1 MTKSSNPALRA
12 GILITVA
19 LATLAFA
26 VLSIG
31 RGARWLN
38 GTDLLRAHF
47 SRVNGLQVGASVMLS
62 GVKIGN
68 VDSIRFPADPTANFV
83 VVYLSIARNAMP
95 RIHVDSL
102 VQIESA
108 GLLGDKYLQLTHGT
122 QDSPSI
128 QPGALLTSRNPV
140 DYQSLLQAKGTD
152 DLVSNVLAISSS
164 VRTLLD
170 EINQGHGLLSQLIR
184 APESGEESRI
194 LDTLNRTLEHADR
207 TTAQLDDIVT
217 RVNRGQGLL
226 GAMLSDRGD
235 GRSVVGNIAAAA
247 AAMRTTAARLDD
259 LSARLDH
266 ANGAVPRL
274 VEDQAYANQV
284 LGNLR
289 RSSDD
294 MRQILDKINDGQGTL
309 GKLINNPELYDRGA
323 SLVEANGWGVSV
335 IKGLYGITHP
345 FSSTTAGES
354 AGGQG
359 GLVTPASCRVSQTAA
374 PGGTLVNSPSDS
386 SSSP

>member
-1 MTKSSNPALRA
+1 MAKSTNPALRA

-19 LATLAFA
+19 LATLGFA

-38 GTDLLRAHF
+38 GTELLRVHF
-47 SRVNGLQVGASVMLS
+47 SRVNGLQESAPVMLS
-62 GVKIGN
+62 GVKIGG

-95 RIHVDSL
+95 RVHADSL
-102 VQIESA
+102 AQIESA
-108 GLLGDKYLQLTHGT
+108 GLLGDKYLQLTRGT
-122 QDSPSI
+122 PGSPSI
-128 QPGALLTSRNPV
+128 QPGALLASRNPV
-140 DYQSLLQAKGTD
+140 DYQSLFQAKGTG

-164 VRTLLD
+164 ARMLLE
-170 EINQGHGLLSQLIR
+170 EINQGHGLLNQLIR
-184 APESGEESRI
+184 NPGSGEESRI
-194 LDTLNRTLEHADR
+194 LDTLNRTLDHADR

-226 GAMLSDRGD
+226 GAMLSDRTD
-235 GRSVVGNIAAAA
+235 GRSVVGNITAAA
-247 AAMRTTAARLDD
+247 AAMRTTAIRLDHLTARLD
-259 LSARLDH
+259 R

-323 SLVEANGWGVSV
+323 SLVEASGWGVSV

-354 AGGQG
+354 SGAQG
-359 GLVTPASCRVSQTAA
+359 GLVTPASCPASQTAA
-374 PGGTLVNSPSDS
+374 PGGTLANSPSDS